1 MYIVFRKGEKMTHF
15 KVTHTETGT
24 TDSFKGDDKRIVVI
38 NAYKKWVDAKLINP
52 ASKDFTA
59 TKIAKAKKS
68 TKANK
73 EYTCSCCSSKILKGD
88 SYFSKAVRLG
98 SSKVSQQSYLM
109 DIPSLIRF
117 VSSVKQINN

>member
-1 MYIVFRKGEKMTHF
+1 MAHF
-15 KVTHTETGT
+15 QVTHTETGT
-24 TDSFKGDDKRIVVI
+24 TDSFKGNDKRIVVI

-52 ASKDFTA
+52 ASKEFTA

-88 SYFSKAVRLG
+88 SYFSKSVRLG
-98 SSKVSQQSYLM
+98 STKKDTVECIKG
-109 DIPSLIRF
+109 IPTIISHGYTF
-117 VSSVKQINN
+117 TDKTCAECENNNNK